1 MALYQITHIQ
11 LDTTGEIARVRWL
24 AADHPKNRYKSTFDI
39 VDIAEVVAAID
50 HGDVVELRFN
60 GAHGPLSGGRV
71 SKKLLPNGS
80 ITIVGMNLIPKRT
93 LHDLPRI

>member
-60 GAHGPLSGGRV
+60 GARGPLSGGRV
-71 SKKLLPNGS
+71 SKKLLPNG
-80 ITIVGMNLIPKRT
+80 TATVAEATLIPGRS